1 MKIALWQCEGFP
13 ADKEANLLALQST
26 AKATAAAGASLLLC
40 PECWLCG
47 YNIGAAA
54 GVLAETREGPSAL
67 RIGAMARQHQ
77 LAIAYG
83 YAERDASGQVFNSV
97 QVLGPDGL
105 SLANYRK
112 THLWGPDERAA
123 YQAGAQLEM
132 PFDLDGF
139 KIGLL
144 ICYDVEF
151 PENVRS
157 LALRGADLILVPTAL
172 STEFATVP
180 DILVP
185 ARAYENQLYIAYCNH
200 TGIENGMRFLGRSV
214 LAGMDGQPLAKAG
227 ISDALLVAQISKP
240 ARLAAADANPFL
252 TDRRCELY
260 TPMSSQ

>member
-13 ADKEANLLALQST
+13 GDKEANLVALEST
-26 AKATAAAGASLLLC
+26 SKAAAAAGASILLC
-40 PECWLCG
+40 PECWLSG
-47 YNIGAAA
+47 YNIGNAA
-54 GVLAETREGPSAL
+54 GALAEPREGASAL
-67 RIGAMARQHQ
+67 RIGALARRYQ

-83 YAERDASGQVFNSV
+83 YAERNASDQVFNSV
-97 QVLGPDGL
+97 QVMGPDGE

-112 THLWGPDERAA
+112 THLWGPDERAT
-123 YQAGAQLEM
+123 YQPGAQLEV
-132 PFDLDGF
+132 PFELGGF

-151 PENVRS
+151 PENARS
-157 LALRGADLILVPTAL
+157 LALQGADLILVPTAL

-200 TGIENGMRFLGRSV
+200 AGIENGMHFLGRSV

-227 ISDALLVAQISKP
+227 VSDALLVAQISQP
-240 ARLAAADANPFL
+240 ARMAAAAANPFL
-252 TDRRCELY
+252 NDRRAELY
-260 TPMSSQ
+260 TPMSRQ